1 MAVEGS
7 TFGQPCPDNV
17 RVSLKVVYAC
27 GNFPTASWCSKLHYA
42 INGVLFRCFLWSFFI
57 ILLTC
62 YPELPIPLGCWPVAR
77 NVFRDRYITPL
88 EDDELDQ
95 QFELNELYDD
105 EFTPAP
111 NQVDDSSPG
120 GQMSHKFSD
129 EMEATV
135 KAENIL
141 TQSKE
146 GKP

>member
-1 MAVEGS
+1 MPFYSLS
-7 TFGQPCPDNV
+7 T
-17 RVSLKVVYAC
+17 VS
-27 GNFPTASWCSKLHYA
+27 
-42 INGVLFRCFLWSFFI
+42 
-57 ILLTC
+57 
-62 YPELPIPLGCWPVAR
+62 R

-111 NQVDDSSPG
+111 NQVDESSS

-129 EMEATV
+129 ELEATV

-141 TQSKE
+141 TQSKN
-146 GKP
+146 GKFNWGLLLSIHH